1 MNKAQAVGI
10 NHVALVVGDIEEAL
24 AFYGKLFQFQLRGRS
39 DGAAFIDLGD
49 QFLALMEDREAK
61 APPRHQHFGLA
72 VSNKA
77 RVKQALSAFDIE
89 VLDNRFLD
97 FLDPWGNRIQVVD
110 YSEIQFLK
118 APQVLAYMNLDDL
131 GKSPEARQELLEK
144 GIAVP
149 HTDAKPDRSY

>member
-1 MNKAQAVGI
+1 MKKAHAVGI
-10 NHVALVVGDIEEAL
+10 NHVALIVGDIDEAL
-24 AFYGKLFQFQLRGRS
+24 AFYGKLFEFKLRGRS

-49 QFLALMEDREAK
+49 QFVALMKHRDAT
-61 APPRHQHFGLA
+61 APPRQQHFGLA
-72 VSNKA
+72 VSDKA
-77 RVKQALSAFDIE
+77 LVRQALSACDIE

-118 APQVLAYMNLDDL
+118 APQVLAYMDLDDL
-131 GKSPEARQELLEK
+131 DKSPEARQELLEK

-149 HTDAKPDRSY
+149 HTEEKPDRSY